1 MKLHGQRGS
10 TVVEFAIVVMGLM
23 LFLLGIIEFGQA
35 LYTYHAVANAA
46 RIGTR
51 YAIVRGTDAG
61 SACGSYTDA
70 ACAATSAQIQSFVQ
84 AQAVLPSPG
93 PTVSPSWS
101 TASYYNPGT
110 SCGTGTH
117 GAGCLVSVTVTYP
130 FKFNLPLLS
139 PITLNFSS
147 TSQMIVS
154 Q

>member
-1 MKLHGQRGS
+1 MKLHAQRGS
-10 TVVEFAIVVMGLM
+10 TIVEFAIVVIGLM
-23 LFLLGIIEFGQA
+23 LFILGIIEFGQA
-35 LYTYHAVANAA
+35 LYTYHAVTNAA

-61 SACGSYTDA
+61 STCGSYTGA
-70 ACAATSAQIQSFVQ
+70 ACAATSAQIQAFVQ

-110 SCGTGTH
+110 SCNSSTH
-117 GAGCLVSVTVTYP
+117 GAGCLVSVQVTYP
-130 FKFNLPLLS
+130 FHFNLPLIA
-139 PITLNFSS
+139 PITVNFNS

>member
-1 MKLHGQRGS
+1 MKLHSQRGS
-10 TVVEFAIVVMGLM
+10 TIVEFAIVVSGLM
-23 LFLLGIIEFGQA
+23 LFLLGIIDFGQA

-46 RIGTR
+46 RIGSR

-70 ACAATSAQIQSFVQ
+70 ACAASSGQIQSFVQ
-84 AQAVLPSPG
+84 SQAVLPSPA
-93 PTVSPSWS
+93 PSVSPSWS

-110 SCGTGTH
+110 SCNSSTH
-117 GAGCLVSVTVTYP
+117 GAGCLVSVQVTYP
-130 FKFNLPLLS
+130 FSFNLPLL
-139 PITLNFSS
+139 PQVTVNFSS